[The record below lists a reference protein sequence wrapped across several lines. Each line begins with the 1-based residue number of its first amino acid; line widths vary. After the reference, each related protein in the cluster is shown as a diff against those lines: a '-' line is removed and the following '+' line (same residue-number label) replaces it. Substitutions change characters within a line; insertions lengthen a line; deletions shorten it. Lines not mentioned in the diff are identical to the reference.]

1 MAAIRRDPAEAR
13 EGVINRMQFNDN
25 FFAEIGTSAPVKK
38 LCDDKA
44 KSVANRARASAPVK
58 TGAYRNGIETSS
70 KRARYRYVALV
81 VATDEKSLLI
91 EAKTGNLVKALRAER
106 SG

>member
-1 MAAIRRDPAEAR
+1 
-13 EGVINRMQFNDN
+13 MQFNDN

-38 LCDDKA
+38 ICDDKA
-44 KSVANRARASAPVK
+44 KSIADRARSTAPVE
-58 TGAYRNGIETSS
+58 TGEYRDGIKTSS

-81 VATDEKSLLI
+81 VATDPKSLLI

-106 SG
+106 GG